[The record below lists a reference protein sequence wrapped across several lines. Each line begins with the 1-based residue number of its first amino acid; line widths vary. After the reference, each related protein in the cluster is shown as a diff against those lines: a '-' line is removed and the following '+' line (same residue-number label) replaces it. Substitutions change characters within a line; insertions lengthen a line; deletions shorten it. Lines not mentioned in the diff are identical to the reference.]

1 MIRAIHSDKAPAAVG
16 PYSQAITNGK
26 AVFLSGQLPIKD
38 GVLETEIRQATRNCI
53 ENAKA
58 ILEEAGLSLNHV
70 MKTTVYLKDIADFAA
85 MNEIYGEYFS
95 EHKPARSAFQVAA
108 LPLGAVVEIEFIA
121 DATFHSGD
129 F

>member
-58 ILEEAGLSLNHV
+58 ILEEAGLSLSNV
-70 MKTTVYLKDIADFAA
+70 MKTTVFLKDIADFAA
-85 MNEIYGEYFS
+85 MNEVYGEYFS

-121 DATFHSGD
+121 DASQAVD